1 MNIKKV
7 KNIFSLFFCF
17 FLITIQAQNNDKRI
31 LTPKPAKHPKVNAA
45 RVFGVRPNNEF
56 RYKIPVTGETPIV
69 YTAINLPVGL
79 SVNSKNGVITG
90 VLREKGE
97 YLVTLKASNKFGSD
111 TREMKIKVGDKI
123 CLTPPMGW
131 NSWYTWSESVDD
143 DKIRKA
149 ADAFEKLGLINY
161 GWNYINIDDCWQGK
175 REGKEN
181 ALQPNERFPDMKN
194 LTNYVHGLGMKI
206 GIYTTPWVNSYAG
219 FRGGTGDNPEGNYD
233 VFTIPKEERK
243 QEFQIAG
250 SYPGVHR
257 KNLSRIGEYWF
268 LDVDAKQIADW
279 GFDFVK
285 LDWKPNDIKSTK
297 RFYGDLINSGRD
309 IVLSISNNAPI
320 ANAEGLATY
329 SNLWRTTTDIEDK
342 WEKIIKIV
350 DTQFEWRPYSGPGH
364 WTDPD
369 MLQIG
374 NFGTPNTFVN
384 KTVPSKLTTD
394 EQYSQVSFWAL
405 QAAPLILSCNLDE
418 MDDFTLS
425 LVTNN
430 EVIDIDQ
437 DPLGISADK
446 FWLKSNDIRVMYKA
460 LFDGSMAVGIFNTTD
475 SIKDYNL
482 DLKEFHFR
490 KDYKIR
496 DVWRQKDLGEY
507 SDSIKLTI
515 NPHGVVLLKL
525 SK

>member
-1 MNIKKV
+1 MKIKKV
-7 KNIFSLFFCF
+7 KNIFYFFFCL
-17 FLITIQAQNNDKRI
+17 FLITIQAQNKDKRI
-31 LTPKPAKHPKVNAA
+31 LTPKPAKHPKVNAV

-56 RYKIPVTGETPIV
+56 FYKIPATGETPIIYGV
-69 YTAINLPVGL
+69 ENLPAGL
-79 SVNSKNGVITG
+79 IVNPKNGVITG

-97 YLVTLKASNKFGSD
+97 YNVTLKATNKFGSD
-111 TREMKIKVGDKI
+111 IREMKIKVGDKI

-175 REGKEN
+175 REGEN
-181 ALQPNERFPDMKN
+181 LALQANEKFPNMKN
-194 LTNYVHGLGMKI
+194 LADYVHGLGMKI

-219 FRGGTGDNPEGNYD
+219 FRGGTCDNIEGNYD
-233 VFTIPKEERK
+233 VFAIPKEDRK

-285 LDWKPNDIKSTK
+285 VDWKPNDIHTTK
-297 RFYGDLINSGRD
+297 RFNGDLLNSGRD

-320 ANAEGLATY
+320 VNAEGLATY
-329 SNLWRTTTDIEDK
+329 SNLWRTTTDIEDN
-342 WEKIIKIV
+342 WEKIIDIV
-350 DTQFEWRPYSGPGH
+350 DKQFEWRTYTGPGH
-364 WTDPD
+364 WADPD

-384 KTVPSKLTTD
+384 KTVPSRLTAD

-418 MDDFTLS
+418 MDEFTLS
-425 LVTNN
+425 LITNN

-460 LFDGSMAVGIFNTTD
+460 LFDGSIAVGVFNTTD
-475 SIKDYNL
+475 AIKDYTL
-482 DLKEFHFR
+482 DLNEFHFQ
-490 KDYKIR
+490 KKYKIR
-496 DVWRQKDLGEY
+496 DVWRQINLGEFK
-507 SDSIKLTI
+507 DSVKLTV
-515 NPHGVVLLKL
+515 NPHGVILLKL